1 MRAMES
7 PLEPPGSPLLRDP
20 GDERIQWAYKPGA
33 SIALVGVPWDWRV
46 AGVPGARLAPQRIR
60 AYLRSLRTHA
70 PGVGGSFP
78 CAVKDLGDVRV
89 APGDYE
95 VTAARIVEAARI
107 AYGEGLVAAFLGG
120 DHSITRWT
128 LEPLLSG
135 GEPLALVMLDAHYDM
150 RSVVEGRTSG
160 SWLWNLAKS
169 HPGKVRTVII
179 GVADYSNPPYLQDRA
194 REAGF
199 LVIPRLELLG
209 GVEPALEAIDKVAGE
224 AGAGYITIDMDHLDQ
239 AYAPGV
245 NSPTPLGMT
254 PAESLR
260 ILRHAA
266 RRLRPIGGDVVEVTP
281 TVDVADA
288 TSRLAARLLAYTLHE
303 ACLARLG

>member
-1 MRAMES
+1 MES

-20 GDERIQWAYKPGA
+20 GDERIPWTPKPGA
-33 SIALVGVPWDWRV
+33 SIALVGIPWDWSA

-60 AYLRSLRTHA
+60 VYLKSLRTHA
-70 PGVGGSFP
+70 PGMGGSFP
-78 CAVKDLGDVRV
+78 CAVRDLGDVRV

-95 VTAARIVEAARI
+95 VTAARIAEAAGL
-107 AYGEGLVAAFLGG
+107 AYREGVVAAFLGG

-128 LEPLLSG
+128 LEPLLSK
-135 GEPLALVMLDAHYDM
+135 GEPVALVMLDAHYDM
-150 RSVVEGRTSG
+150 RSVSEGRTSG
-160 SWLWNLAKS
+160 SWLWDLVKS
-169 HPGKVRTVII
+169 HPGKVKAAII

-199 LVIPRLELLG
+199 LVVPRLELLG
-209 GVEPALEAIDKVAGE
+209 GVEPALDAIDRLAGE
-224 AGAGYITIDMDHLDQ
+224 ASVGYITIDMDHLDQ

-254 PAESLR
+254 PVESLG
-260 ILRHAA
+260 ILRHAT
-266 RRLRPIGGDVVEVTP
+266 RRLKPLGVDVVEVTP
-281 TVDVADA
+281 TVDTADA